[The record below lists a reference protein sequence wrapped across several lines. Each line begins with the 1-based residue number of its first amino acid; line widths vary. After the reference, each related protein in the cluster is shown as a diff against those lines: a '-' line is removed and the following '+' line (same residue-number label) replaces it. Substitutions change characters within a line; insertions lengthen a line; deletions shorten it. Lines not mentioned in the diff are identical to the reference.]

1 MNERC
6 QLNPKANL
14 IREKLLIFSNNELK
28 INKKTNKKNFMINSK
43 SLESYENKFE
53 DYIII
58 EQDSYIY
65 LNEENENKYKNNNSP
80 DLYYEYSL
88 LKNSSPVLLKTKRMR
103 LTKHPDSISCRKL
116 SDSIEIHVKRTET
129 KRKEMEKNI
138 KFLRNL
144 SNQYK
149 SFVEINSLNNNHK
162 CNFYQKKKK
171 INLHNS
177 QVHLNK
183 YKYNI
188 NEDKKNDKSV
198 IKLHKMWKSK
208 KNNCSK
214 KKIKHQNK
222 RINNDIFGKTEVFSM
237 RDSKNFYF
245 KFKQFKI

>member
-1 MNERC
+1 MNQRC
-6 QLNPKANL
+6 KYNQKANI
-14 IREKLLIFSNNELK
+14 IREKLLIFSNNELT

-58 EQDSYIY
+58 ERDSYIY
-65 LNEENENKYKNNNSP
+65 LNEENDNKYTNINSP

-116 SDSIEIHVKRTET
+116 SDSIEIHVKRTEK
-129 KRKEMEKNI
+129 KRKEMENSI

-149 SFVEINSLNNNHK
+149 STVEIDTLNKNNKKNFHK
-162 CNFYQKKKK
+162 KKKK
-171 INLHNS
+171 INFNIT
-177 QVHLNK
+177 QIDLNK
-183 YKYNI
+183 YKFNI
-188 NEDKKNDKSV
+188 NKDKKSDKSI

-208 KNNCSK
+208 NRSCSK
-214 KKIKHQNK
+214 KKIKNQNK
-222 RINNDIFGKTEVFSM
+222 TVNNEIFEKNEFYSM
-237 RDSKNFYF
+237 RDYKKLLF
-245 KFKQFKI
+245 

>member
-14 IREKLLIFSNNELK
+14 IREKLLIFSNNELT

-116 SDSIEIHVKRTET
+116 SDSIEIHVKRTEK
-129 KRKEMEKNI
+129 KRKEMENSI

-149 SFVEINSLNNNHK
+149 STVEIDTLNKNNKKNFHK
-162 CNFYQKKKK
+162 KKKK
-171 INLHNS
+171 INFNIT
-177 QVHLNK
+177 QIDLNK
-183 YKYNI
+183 YKFNI
-188 NEDKKNDKSV
+188 NEDKKSDKSI

-208 KNNCSK
+208 NRSCSK
-214 KKIKHQNK
+214 KKSKIKTKQLIMK
-222 RINNDIFGKTEVFSM
+222 SLKKM
-237 RDSKNFYF
+237 NFT
-245 KFKQFKI
+245 Q